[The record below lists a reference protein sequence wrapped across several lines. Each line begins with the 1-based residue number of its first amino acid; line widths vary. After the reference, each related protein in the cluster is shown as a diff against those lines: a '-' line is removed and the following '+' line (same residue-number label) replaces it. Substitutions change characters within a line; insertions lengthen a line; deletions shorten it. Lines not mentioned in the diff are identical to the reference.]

1 MLLRGLLSSLET
13 STGRAG
19 DGIGVVARSLLA
31 VAKGLK
37 EGRMGG
43 GDDRRRRSMGVQRDV
58 DDVPSGRGDSDRSVG
73 QVLVLISM
81 NRANETERW
90 LLGGEGHIL
99 RGYRIAVQYRRS
111 MSRRLNRRIFPR
123 QFFLG
128 QEDGKAIRGGITVIT
143 HGLVVA
149 LVVGG
154 LAGDPAL
161 QLHDVGA
168 GGLDDLVVGEV
179 RVLPPV
185 LGLDEL
191 RVDLGRQHRLHGGVG
206 HGDQALLLV
215 LELLPG
221 GLTLLLGQV
230 LVDLGKRFEVLKI
243 CSKWDDLRFLTWFSR
258 RESWSWNFQMSFSCF
273 LISSASRR
281 SLGTLGIG
289 LSD

>member
-19 DGIGVVARSLLA
+19 DGIGVVARSLLD

-43 GDDRRRRSMGVQRDV
+43 GDDRRRRSMGVQWDV

-99 RGYRIAVQYRRS
+99 RGYRIAVQDR
-111 MSRRLNRRIFPR
+111 SRRLNRRRFPG

-221 GLTLLLGQV
+221 GLPLLLGQV
-230 LVDLGKRFEVLKI
+230 LVDLSERIRVQI
-243 CSKWDDLRFLTWFSR
+243 CSKWDDKRFLTWFSR
-258 RESWSWNFQMSFSCF
+258 SESWSWNFQMSFSCF